1 MVKAAK
7 ILPPDPRPWK
17 AEPQS
22 RRQRKEFEKE
32 NGGFDWGQ
40 AFALGLIG
48 ATVVFGIDKSLRR
61 TEEKH
66 EEEDRREERRRQRQR
81 QSRSRPPRSNPSQA
95 GWDRDRE
102 RDRDE
107 RSFRDERSVRDDRSD
122 MDYYDQDWD
131 EREYKSVRDYAPPE
145 SEPPE
150 PRTRM
155 REGSAR
161 DGSVRDEREYFRAV
175 DQFDRDYGYGRRYD
189 EHKRSRSNPASRSR
203 DYW

>member
-17 AEPQS
+17 AEPES
-22 RRQRKEFEKE
+22 RKQRKEFEKE
-32 NGGFDWGQ
+32 AGGFDWGQ
-40 AFALGLIG
+40 ALALGLIG

-66 EEEDRREERRRQRQR
+66 EEEDRREERRRQRQS
-81 QSRSRPPRSNPSQA
+81 QSRPARSSRSQA
-95 GWDRDRE
+95 AWDRDRD
-102 RDRDE
+102 RGCDRDDK
-107 RSFRDERSVRDDRSD
+107 SFRDDHSDR
-122 MDYYDQDWD
+122 DYYDRDWD
-131 EREYKSVRDYAPPE
+131 EREYKSVRDYGPPE

-150 PRTRM
+150 PRVRM
-155 REGSAR
+155 REGSVR
-161 DGSVRDEREYFRAV
+161 EGSVRDEREYVRAV
-175 DQFDRDYGYGRRYD
+175 DQFERDYGYGLRYD